1 MRLGWDGMCPSVQQ
15 SSPRLLLR
23 KSCACT
29 VQPHQILR
37 LPRKTEVKT
46 SKLEFRRPKP
56 TPQASACH
64 ESATQHVQ
72 SIAPATAKTT
82 QCKTTQCESIAPV
95 AAKCISHELPHLTQ
109 NCRRCESLALARK
122 CEPAIYVLTQ
132 VLCLSRKTSPAT
144 SRDAKQSWR
153 ASKTIRFSSGPAHRS
168 SKKFGEPLAISKL
181 HLLMTYDYS

>member
-82 QCKTTQCESIAPV
+82 RCESIAPV
-95 AAKCISHELPHLTQ
+95 TAKCNSHELPHLTQ
-109 NCRRCESLALARK
+109 NCRHCESLALARK
-122 CEPAIYVLTQ
+122 SEPAIYVLTQ

-153 ASKTIRFSSGPAHRS
+153 ASKTIGFQVGHHIILQKIWGTACHKQIAP
-168 SKKFGEPLAISKL
+168 FDD
-181 HLLMTYDYS
+181 M